1 MIQTE
6 LQNQK
11 HLWAT
16 FLSQSL
22 NYGNF
27 LFSRWWSVKFSFS
40 LISKL
45 LRSNVRI
52 GTSKKCMLNH
62 RLIRRKKE
70 TKYDFFFFFT
80 GTSFPFHNMD
90 FDSSEWNS
98 KGQVKW
104 ISRIRRKVFKLCIL
118 FTQNKYNE
126 PKQIIF
132 RFITSLR

>member
-70 TKYDFFFFFT
+70 TKYDFFFF
-80 GTSFPFHNMD
+80 SLEPLFPFIIWILIRV
-90 FDSSEWNS
+90 SETVR
-98 KGQVKW
+98 VKW
-104 ISRIRRKVFKLCIL
+104 SEYLEYEEKFLNYVFFLLKTNIMSP
-118 FTQNKYNE
+118 NKS
-126 PKQIIF
+126 F
-132 RFITSLR
+132 LDS